1 MSTERGKRPNFA
13 IVVSR
18 FNDEVTGGLLKGALK
33 FLNEK
38 DCAPPDANIFYAPGA
53 FEIPLIA
60 QKLAHTGKYC
70 GIICLG
76 CVIKGD
82 TAHFEFISL
91 ATAPLARIDRAGEET
106 KLLESSLAVLA
117 DAVEPY
123 YGFKSLFAFKKKFQ
137 PRWDPVYLV
146 FPGAMNLPA
155 ISYAIMR
162 AYLPELSV
170 GDIAKLLKDMSDQS
184 SSSGDI

>member
-1 MSTERGKRPNFA
+1 MSTERGKKPNFA

-18 FNDEVTGGLLKGALK
+18 FNEEVTGGLLKGALK
-33 FLNEK
+33 YLNEK
-38 DCAPPDANIFYAPGA
+38 DCVPSDANIYYAPGA

-91 ATAPLARIDRAGEET
+91 ASTLGLLQAGLNTQTPISFGVLTTYTDEQAQTRSANDAHNKGREAAAACFETMNTLATIR
-106 KLLESSLAVLA
+106 
-117 DAVEPY
+117 
-123 YGFKSLFAFKKKFQ
+123 
-137 PRWDPVYLV
+137 
-146 FPGAMNLPA
+146 
-155 ISYAIMR
+155 
-162 AYLPELSV
+162 
-170 GDIAKLLKDMSDQS
+170 
-184 SSSGDI
+184 